1 MVERLCISFR
11 IRIFFF
17 VFFLIVRRPPR
28 STRTD
33 TLFPYTTLFRS
44 GGDHRVDLGLVHT
57 LRPGRDGIQ
66 RQRYRRER
74 HRVRPFILGSIDPLH
89 YQKPPARQIAVPTR
103 KMRKDSSVA
112 RPDMMRTPSQMT
124 PSAMAGATSA
134 VSSDNTVVA
143 MPATA

>member
-1 MVERLCISFR
+1 MI
-11 IRIFFF
+11 
-17 VFFLIVRRPPR
+17 RRPPR

-44 GGDHRVDLGLVHT
+44 QRDRGQALGDRPRQHVEDGGDHRVDLGLVHT
-57 LRPGRDGIQ
+57 LRPGRDGNQ

-103 KMRKDSSVA
+103 KMRKDCSVA
-112 RPDMMRTPSQMT
+112 RPDMMRTPSQMK

-134 VSSDNTVVA
+134 VKSDNTVVA

>member
-1 MVERLCISFR
+1 ML
-11 IRIFFF
+11 
-17 VFFLIVRRPPR
+17 RRPPR

-33 TLFPYTTLFRS
+33 TLFPYTTL
-44 GGDHRVDLGLVHT
+44 VHT
-57 LRPGRDGIQ
+57 LRPGRDGNQ

-134 VSSDNTVVA
+134 ESGRAHV
-143 MPATA
+143 